1 MQESDNSSEMF
12 ARLRAPFDVELI
24 RWRVGARTKSNRNRG
39 QALPYVTARVVQD
52 RLDEVM
58 GPENWRNEF
67 IAAPAGGGVMCILSL
82 RVNGEWISKADIA
95 QQDEVRDDAH
105 DPDKDREIAV
115 KGAPSDALKRAAVQ
129 WGIGRYLYSFE
140 APWVNLEQEKF
151 IARDELPK
159 LRQLL
164 RHTFQDA
171 RGAGADQD
179 QSGGGGRANEGA
191 RTSSRAEGSAP
202 NAAHEAHGSQQ
213 DGRGEALGHPAT
225 KSAKGRPSFGTDEQ
239 WRSLTPRQK
248 LIVKSISER
257 VRHNAPLADIETF
270 LTHGEGKDYPVWL
283 RDGLLAGVRAKMKDQ
298 AEAAA
303 NHAEVA

>member
-1 MQESDNSSEMF
+1 MQESEELSEMF

-24 RWRVGARTKSNRNRG
+24 RWRVGSRMRSNRNRG
-39 QALPYVTARVVQD
+39 QALPYLTARLVQD

-67 IAAPAGGGVMCILSL
+67 TAAPAGGGVMCILSL
-82 RVNGEWISKADIA
+82 RVGGEWISKADIA
-95 QQDEVRDDAH
+95 QQDEVKDDAH

-164 RHTFQDA
+164 RHAFEGADRTRA
-171 RGAGADQD
+171 RGRSGKAERGAEAASAQASKEREPAQEPQD
-179 QSGGGGRANEGA
+179 TRHPEPEHGA
-191 RTSSRAEGSAP
+191 QAQT
-202 NAAHEAHGSQQ
+202 AHTA
-213 DGRGEALGHPAT
+213 
-225 KSAKGRPSFGTDEQ
+225 SAKARPSFGTDEQ
-239 WRSLTPRQK
+239 WKSITPRQK

-257 VRHNAPLADIETF
+257 VRHNAPLGDIETF
-270 LTHGEGKDYPVWL
+270 LTHGEGKDYPAWL
-283 RDGLLAGVRAKMKDQ
+283 RDGLLAGVRAKIKER
-298 AEAAA
+298 AEQPAQHAA
-303 NHAEVA
+303 VA

>member
-1 MQESDNSSEMF
+1 ML

-24 RWRVGARTKSNRNRG
+24 RWRVGARMRSNRNRG
-39 QALPYVTARVVQD
+39 QALPYVTARLVQD

-67 IAAPAGGGVMCILSL
+67 AAAPAGGGVMCILSL
-82 RVNGEWISKADIA
+82 RINGEWISKADIA

-164 RHTFQDA
+164 RHAFEDA
-171 RGAGADQD
+171 RGA
-179 QSGGGGRANEGA
+179 SGGGRATEGT
-191 RTSSRAEGSAP
+191 RHSSSAEGSAP
-202 NAAHEAHGSQQ
+202 HAAPEAQQPQQ
-213 DGRGEALGHPAT
+213 DGRGEAPAQPAA
-225 KSAKGRPSFGTDEQ
+225 KPAKGRPSFGTDEQ
-239 WRSLTPRQK
+239 WRSITPRQK
-248 LIVKSISER
+248 LIVKSISDR

-270 LTHGEGKDYPVWL
+270 LTHGEGKDYPAWL
-283 RDGLLAGVRAKMKDQ
+283 REGLLAGVRAKMKEQ
-298 AEAAA
+298 ADAAA
-303 NHAEVA
+303 HHSEVA

>member
-1 MQESDNSSEMF
+1 MQKSEELSEMF

-24 RWRVGARTKSNRNRG
+24 RWRVGARMRSNRNRG
-39 QALPYVTARVVQD
+39 QALPYVTARLVQD

-58 GPENWRNEF
+58 GPANWRNEF
-67 IAAPAGGGVMCILSL
+67 AAAPAGGGVMCILSL
-82 RVNGEWISKADIA
+82 RVGGEWISKADIA

-129 WGIGRYLYSFE
+129 WGIGRYLYSFD

-164 RHTFQDA
+164 RHAF
-171 RGAGADQD
+171 
-179 QSGGGGRANEGA
+179 EGA
-191 RTSSRAEGSAP
+191 PGSRERGRPGKAEHGTEDASAR
-202 NAAHEAHGSQQ
+202 ASGVSHEAQAPQQPDHGARN
-213 DGRGEALGHPAT
+213 DAPPAKT
-225 KSAKGRPSFGTDEQ
+225 SARPSFGTDEQ
-239 WRSLTPRQK
+239 WKSITPRQK

-270 LTHGEGKDYPVWL
+270 LTHGEGKDYPAWL
-283 RDGLLAGVRAKMKDQ
+283 RDGLLAGVRAKIKER
-298 AEAAA
+298 AEQPAH
-303 NHAEVA
+303 HAEVA

>member
-1 MQESDNSSEMF
+1 MQESERLSEMF

-24 RWRVGARTKSNRNRG
+24 RWRVGARMRSNRNRG
-39 QALPYVTARVVQD
+39 QALPYVTARLVQD

-82 RVNGEWISKADIA
+82 RVGGEWISKADIA

-164 RHTFQDA
+164 RHAFDGTNGAQA
-171 RGAGADQD
+171 RLRPGRAEHKTEGAGA
-179 QSGGGGRANEGA
+179 RAGNEGEA
-191 RTSSRAEGSAP
+191 SHEVQDTRQSEHGAQSEASRAAS
-202 NAAHEAHGSQQ
+202 
-213 DGRGEALGHPAT
+213 T
-225 KSAKGRPSFGTDEQ
+225 KARPSFGTDEQ
-239 WRSLTPRQK
+239 WKSITPRQK

-270 LTHGEGKDYPVWL
+270 LTHGEGKDYPAWL
-283 RDGLLAGVRAKMKDQ
+283 RDGLLAGVRAKIKER
-298 AEAAA
+298 AESQT
-303 NHAEVA
+303 AEVA